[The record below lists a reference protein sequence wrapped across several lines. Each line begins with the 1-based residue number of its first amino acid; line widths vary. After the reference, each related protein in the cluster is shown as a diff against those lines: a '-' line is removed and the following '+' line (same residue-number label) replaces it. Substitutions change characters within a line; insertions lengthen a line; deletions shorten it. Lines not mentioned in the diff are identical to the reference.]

1 MAVIVIWKPMPAGSP
16 PMVAVSVFDCD
27 TLMVPVLVKPFGPV
41 MV

>member
-1 MAVIVIWKPMPAGSP
+1 MPAGSP

-27 TLMVPVLVKPFGPV
+27 TLMVPLFVKPFGPV